1 MMRSVLVT
9 ALALSSGACANF
21 SPLTKQ
27 VTVPNVAANSA
38 QWLTY
43 DSSRRGTLVIREV
56 GENGKPDRV
65 ISCAEPAPDTGFS
78 FTNSFKANGSSGGT
92 TIGAEAAFAA
102 TLVALAG
109 RDNLVLMTRESM
121 FRLCEARANG
131 FINNDQYNSQFTK
144 LLEQIVEIAQA
155 VKQQSAQ
162 ATAALVK
169 AQEDRR

>member
-1 MMRSVLVT
+1 MFKKMMIG
-9 ALALSSGACANF
+9 ALAISCGACANF

-27 VTVPNVAANSA
+27 NTVASVSDTGA

-43 DSSRRGTLVIREV
+43 DSSRRGTLVIKEKGTGRI
-56 GENGKPDRV
+56 

-78 FTNSFKANGSSGGT
+78 FTNSAKASVGSGGT

-131 FINNDQYNSQFTK
+131 FITNAQYDAQFKK
-144 LLEQIVEIAQA
+144 LLDQIVKIAEAVQTQSGAAQQA
-155 VKQQSAQ
+155 LISARL
-162 ATAALVK
+162 TK
-169 AQEDRR
+169 